1 MKILIC
7 FLFVLITSCR
17 TIELPY
23 SSCCN
28 LVPKWRECIEVKVTN
43 NKIYLGSDKINNYS
57 SIYDWINRYRATYKE
72 GVNLYAN
79 MYIDKNCLYSR
90 VDSIIEQLRKSY
102 ILRFHIKTNSLKDSC
117 FVDISFLPL
126 GAYCDS
132 LENELI
138 SKTPLEKESI
148 NLFLVSDY
156 KDDSYI
162 VNNRVMNKLD
172 LIIPKGC
179 GTLPSIFVKYPG
191 CCDTRTDLKP
201 EEPGCMPQTV
211 ANKSYNGLAL
221 HAWQSERD
229 GSGFSAKVVRPF
241 SIISFQ
247 ISRLSRYRFANP
259 TFFIALKR

>member
-23 SSCCN
+23 SSCCD

-172 LIIPKGC
+172 LRYKLNQVIQESVKCIFVIIPN
-179 GTLPSIFVKYPG
+179 TSTNFSDVIEL
-191 CCDTRTDLKP
+191 TDLYNSVLYKKRNDYALRIYGRTYF
-201 EEPGCMPQTV
+201 ELDSEIKKNVNYFYKKTFGII
-211 ANKSYNGLAL
+211 NK
-221 HAWQSERD
+221 
-229 GSGFSAKVVRPF
+229 
-241 SIISFQ
+241 
-247 ISRLSRYRFANP
+247 RLFTNKIY
-259 TFFIALKR
+259 